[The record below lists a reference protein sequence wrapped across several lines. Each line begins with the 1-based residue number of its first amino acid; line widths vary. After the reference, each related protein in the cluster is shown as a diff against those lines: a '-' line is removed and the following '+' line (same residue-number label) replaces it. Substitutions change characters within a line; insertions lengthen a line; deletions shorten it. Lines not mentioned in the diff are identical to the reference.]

1 MISALNRIHPLSNA
15 DLYGPEPLTAR
26 TALEAVNLGDVLKPT
41 CGPDDGSNA
50 GPWATAPAPSIDG
63 MDKRVVR
70 AALLTGQL
78 SVSDLMEPEE
88 ITECR

>member
-1 MISALNRIHPLSNA
+1 MISAPNRIHPLSNA

-41 CGPDDGSNA
+41 IDSA
-50 GPWATAPAPSIDG
+50 GNWITTPATSIDG

-78 SVSDLMEPEE
+78 SVSDLMEPEVAK
-88 ITECR
+88 

>member
-1 MISALNRIHPLSNA
+1 MISAPNRLLPSSNV
-15 DLYGPEPLTAR
+15 DLHDFAGRTEVPSYTSDSSGP
-26 TALEAVNLGDVLKPT
+26 VLKPT
-41 CGPDDGSNA
+41 IDSDGN
-50 GPWATAPAPSIDG
+50 WTTTPASSIDG

-88 ITECR
+88 AENVAS